1 MSSLTT
7 THDVC
12 PQEPAPSNG
21 ASLSLSEDLFA
32 KFKAMT
38 IPEWADEINYAWDRV
53 IKDVIKA
60 GQLLLACKDLV
71 PHGQWE
77 RLFCKGVLRMTRQ
90 TAFRLMAIA
99 KHPVLSNSTHVQQL
113 PRSWGTLYELSQL
126 PSDAVQALLETSKI
140 HQELTRKEAVALVHP
155 GQINPQSP
163 IYVEGPVGME
173 KKVRTYPM
181 VIESLED
188 TQKKVRAYL
197 LMLAE
202 ELTVISEPLVLDKQ
216 GWILSGGYWVPPF
229 VNLVVAPKPEPKPK
243 HRCECGHEHVDRRL
257 PR

>member
-1 MSSLTT
+1 MHFTLTSYSRPMLQGAPARRRRRHCRAVNPCEEREKFMSSLTT

-113 PRSWGTLYELSQL
+113 RRS
-126 PSDAVQALLETSKI
+126 
-140 HQELTRKEAVALVHP
+140 
-155 GQINPQSP
+155 
-163 IYVEGPVGME
+163 
-173 KKVRTYPM
+173 
-181 VIESLED
+181 
-188 TQKKVRAYL
+188 
-197 LMLAE
+197 
-202 ELTVISEPLVLDKQ
+202 
-216 GWILSGGYWVPPF
+216 
-229 VNLVVAPKPEPKPK
+229 
-243 HRCECGHEHVDRRL
+243 
-257 PR
+257 